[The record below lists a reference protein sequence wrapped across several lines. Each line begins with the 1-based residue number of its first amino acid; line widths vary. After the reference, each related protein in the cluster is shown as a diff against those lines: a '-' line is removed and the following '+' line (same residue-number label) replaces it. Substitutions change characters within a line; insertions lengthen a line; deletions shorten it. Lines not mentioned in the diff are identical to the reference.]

1 MILGGS
7 AERVAR
13 PGVLALTASADVGDD
28 MTSTA
33 VLTEDSATI
42 VAEEGSRFSWGIT
55 LAGAAAA
62 MATSFFLL
70 TLGAGVGLGF
80 LALPASTLGATTFLT
95 LGAIYFLA
103 SQAFGFAVGGYLV
116 GRLMGPDAENS
127 REEEFRASA
136 HGFAM
141 WAVAVLATMILAGS
155 VLAGSALAV
164 GVNRADK
171 AEASHSYWVDQ
182 MFSPSRYSAQVA
194 ADKAEAGRILAMNVA
209 MSRAPDDERLARL
222 IGRDAGLSLPAAQAR
237 VRNVQAEMRLAA
249 DKARKA
255 ASILALW
262 TALALLFGAVVSV
275 AAAISARWMDDRI
288 SFSFAPR
295 RPRGS

>member
-1 MILGGS
+1 
-7 AERVAR
+7 
-13 PGVLALTASADVGDD
+13 

-42 VAEEGSRFSWGIT
+42 VAEEGSRFSWGIA
-55 LAGAAAA
+55 LAAAAAA

-80 LALPASTLGATTFLT
+80 LALPASTQGATTFLT

-103 SQAFGFAVGGYLV
+103 SQTFAFAVGGYLV

-127 REEEFRASA
+127 KEEEFRASA

-141 WAVAVLATMILAGS
+141 WAVTVLATMILAGS

-171 AEASHSYWVDQ
+171 AEASHSYWVDR

-222 IGRDAGLSLPAAQAR
+222 IARDAGLSLPAAQTR